1 VSYQK
6 KLFQCSLFFLISSFS
21 FGLLSNEYDG
31 YSALSVDQALV
42 LALEN
47 HPLIRSAEG
56 QFRAAQSELN
66 GARWSRFPTVSI
78 GAQGYSGD
86 AQPDATITTVDL
98 PLWAGGRIN
107 AEIDLAKSRR
117 DGTWFAVSDAQQ
129 TVMLET
135 VSIFFEYFKAEKK
148 LSIAIEN
155 VDEHR
160 RLYEIIERRVEANT
174 SPDVDAMLALARLQ
188 SAMSAEIQSKNRR
201 NISESSLELLIDKP
215 VGSVQV
221 LRQPEKLVIGVD
233 QAVSRAISVS
243 PKIAMVKAEAN
254 GFDASI
260 ASARSALYPQISL
273 GFQYDKNLSG
283 SSDIQSMNETFLSVQ
298 FQPGVGLSVASSV
311 TAAKQRKQSALD
323 TLEAEKRDL
332 SRQVKSAWNEY
343 ASVSIQLEP
352 SKKLVEA
359 TSSVVDS
366 YLRQYAV
373 GKKSWLDVLNAQRE
387 ATQARNTLVDFE
399 VLYLTS
405 LYRLKIL
412 LNEINLNLE
421 GV

>member
-1 VSYQK
+1 MSYQK
-6 KLFQCSLFFLISSFS
+6 KLFKFSLCLVFSSVS
-21 FGLLSNEYDG
+21 TGLLSDEH
-31 YSALSVDQALV
+31 SALSVDQALA
-42 LALEN
+42 LALET
-47 HPLIRSAEG
+47 HPLIRSAES

-78 GAQGYSGD
+78 GAQGSSGD
-86 AQPDATITTVDL
+86 IQQDTTTVDL

-117 DGTWFAVSDAQQ
+117 DGTWYAVSDAQQ

-135 VSIFFEYFKAEKK
+135 VSTFFEYFKSEKK

-160 RLYEIIERRVEANT
+160 RLYEIIERRVAANT

-221 LRQPEKLVIGVD
+221 LRQPQKLVISVD
-233 QAVSRAISVS
+233 QAVSKAISVS
-243 PKIAMVKAEAN
+243 PKIAMVQAEAA
-254 GFDASI
+254 GFDATI
-260 ASARSALYPQISL
+260 ASARSALYPQVSL
-273 GFQYDKNLSG
+273 GFQYGETHGGSLDGQVDK
-283 SSDIQSMNETFLSVQ
+283 QTFLSVQ

-332 SRQVKSAWNEY
+332 SRQIKSAWNEY
-343 ASVSIQLEP
+343 TSVSIQLEP

-359 TSSVVDS
+359 TNSVVDS

-405 LYRLKIL
+405 LYRLNIL
-412 LNEINLNLE
+412 LNEINPKLL

>member
-6 KLFQCSLFFLISSFS
+6 KLFKFSLCLVFSSVS
-21 FGLLSNEYDG
+21 TGLLSDEH
-31 YSALSVDQALV
+31 SALSVDQALA
-42 LALEN
+42 LALET
-47 HPLIRSAEG
+47 HPLIRSAES

-78 GAQGYSGD
+78 GAQGSSGD
-86 AQPDATITTVDL
+86 IQQDTTTVDL

-117 DGTWFAVSDAQQ
+117 DGTWYAVSDAQQ
-129 TVMLET
+129 AVMLET
-135 VSIFFEYFKAEKK
+135 VSTFFEYFKSEKK

-160 RLYEIIERRVEANT
+160 RLYEIIERRVAANT

-221 LRQPEKLVIGVD
+221 LRQPQKLVISVD
-233 QAVSRAISVS
+233 QAVSKAISVS
-243 PKIAMVKAEAN
+243 PKIAMVQAEAA
-254 GFDASI
+254 GFDATI
-260 ASARSALYPQISL
+260 ASARSALYPQVSL
-273 GFQYDKNLSG
+273 GFQYGETHGGSLDGQVDK
-283 SSDIQSMNETFLSVQ
+283 QTFLSVQ

-332 SRQVKSAWNEY
+332 SRQIKSAWNEY
-343 ASVSIQLEP
+343 TSVSIQLEP

-359 TSSVVDS
+359 TNSVVDS

-405 LYRLKIL
+405 LYRLNIL
-412 LNEINLNLE
+412 LNEINPKLL

>member
-1 VSYQK
+1 MSYQK
-6 KLFQCSLFFLISSFS
+6 KLFKFSLCLVFSSVS
-21 FGLLSNEYDG
+21 AGLLSDEH
-31 YSALSVDQALV
+31 STLSVDQALAF
-42 LALEN
+42 ALET
-47 HPLIRSAEG
+47 HPLIRSAES

-78 GAQGYSGD
+78 GAQGSSGD
-86 AQPDATITTVDL
+86 VQQDTTTVDL

-117 DGTWFAVSDAQQ
+117 DGTWYAVSDAQQ

-135 VSIFFEYFKAEKK
+135 VSIFFEYFKSEKK

-155 VDEHR
+155 VDEHQ

-174 SPDVDAMLALARLQ
+174 SPEVDAMLALARLQ

-215 VGSVQV
+215 VASVQV

-243 PKIAMVKAEAN
+243 PKVAMVQAEAA

-260 ASARSALYPQISL
+260 SSARSALYPQVSL
-273 GFQYDKNLSG
+273 GFQYGETHGGSLDGQVDK
-283 SSDIQSMNETFLSVQ
+283 QTFLSVQ

-332 SRQVKSAWNEY
+332 SRQIKSAWNEY

-359 TSSVVDS
+359 TNSVVDS

-412 LNEINLNLE
+412 LNEINPKLL

>member
-1 VSYQK
+1 MFSSVST
-6 KLFQCSLFFLISSFS
+6 
-21 FGLLSNEYDG
+21 GLLSDEH
-31 YSALSVDQALV
+31 SALSVDQALA
-42 LALEN
+42 LALET
-47 HPLIRSAEG
+47 HPLIRSAES

-78 GAQGYSGD
+78 GAQGSSGD
-86 AQPDATITTVDL
+86 IQQDTTTVDL

-117 DGTWFAVSDAQQ
+117 DGTWYAVSDAQQ

-135 VSIFFEYFKAEKK
+135 VSTFFEYFKSEKK

-160 RLYEIIERRVEANT
+160 RLYEIIERRVAANT

-221 LRQPEKLVIGVD
+221 LRQPHKLVISVD
-233 QAVSRAISVS
+233 QAVSKANYVS
-243 PKIAMVKAEAN
+243 PKIAMVQAEAA
-254 GFDASI
+254 GFDATI
-260 ASARSALYPQISL
+260 ASARSALYPQVSL
-273 GFQYDKNLSG
+273 GFQYGETHGGSLDGQVDK
-283 SSDIQSMNETFLSVQ
+283 QTFLSVQ

-332 SRQVKSAWNEY
+332 SRQIKSAWNEY
-343 ASVSIQLEP
+343 TSVSIQLEP

-359 TSSVVDS
+359 TNSVVDS

-405 LYRLKIL
+405 LYRLNIL
-412 LNEINLNLE
+412 LNEINPKLL

>member
-1 VSYQK
+1 MSYQK
-6 KLFQCSLFFLISSFS
+6 KLFKFSLCLVFSSVS
-21 FGLLSNEYDG
+21 TGLLSDEH
-31 YSALSVDQALV
+31 SALSVDQALA
-42 LALEN
+42 LALET
-47 HPLIRSAEG
+47 HPLIRSAES

-78 GAQGYSGD
+78 GAQGSSGD
-86 AQPDATITTVDL
+86 IQQDTTTVDL

-117 DGTWFAVSDAQQ
+117 DGTWYAVSDAQQ
-129 TVMLET
+129 AVMLET
-135 VSIFFEYFKAEKK
+135 VSTFFEYFKSEKK

-160 RLYEIIERRVEANT
+160 RLYEIIERRVAANT

-221 LRQPEKLVIGVD
+221 LRQPQKLVISVD
-233 QAVSRAISVS
+233 QAVSKAISVS
-243 PKIAMVKAEAN
+243 PKIAMVQAEAA
-254 GFDASI
+254 GFDATI
-260 ASARSALYPQISL
+260 ASARSALYPQVSL
-273 GFQYDKNLSG
+273 GFQYGETHGGSLDGQVDK
-283 SSDIQSMNETFLSVQ
+283 QTFLSVQ

-332 SRQVKSAWNEY
+332 SRQIKSAWNEY
-343 ASVSIQLEP
+343 TSVSIQLEP

-359 TSSVVDS
+359 TNSVVDS

-405 LYRLKIL
+405 LYRLNIL
-412 LNEINLNLE
+412 LNEINPKLL

>member
-6 KLFQCSLFFLISSFS
+6 KLFQCSLFFLIGSFS
-21 FGLLSNEYDG
+21 FGLLSNEYNG

-42 LALEN
+42 LALET

-78 GAQGYSGD
+78 GAQGSSD
-86 AQPDATITTVDL
+86 DVQQDTTTIDL

-117 DGTWFAVSDAQQ
+117 DGTGFAVSDAQQ

-135 VSIFFEYFKAEKK
+135 VSTFFEYFKSEKK
-148 LSIAIEN
+148 LTIAIEN
-155 VDEHR
+155 VDEHQ

-201 NISESSLELLIDKP
+201 NISESSLELLIDRP

-233 QAVSRAISVS
+233 EAVSRAISVS
-243 PKIAMVKAEAN
+243 PKIAMVEAEAA

-260 ASARSALYPQISL
+260 TAARSALYPQVSL
-273 GFQYDKNLSG
+273 GFQYEETHGVSDDRDKN
-283 SSDIQSMNETFLSVQ
+283 QTFLSVQ

-332 SRQVKSAWNEY
+332 SRQIKSAWNEY

-412 LNEINLNLE
+412 LNEINPKLL

>member
-1 VSYQK
+1 MSYQK
-6 KLFQCSLFFLISSFS
+6 KLFKFSLCLVFSSAS
-21 FGLLSNEYDG
+21 TGLLSDEH
-31 YSALSVDQALV
+31 SALSVDQALA
-42 LALEN
+42 LALET
-47 HPLIRSAEG
+47 HPLIRSAES

-78 GAQGYSGD
+78 GAQGSSGD
-86 AQPDATITTVDL
+86 VQQDTTTVDL

-117 DGTWFAVSDAQQ
+117 DGTWYAVSDAQQ

-135 VSIFFEYFKAEKK
+135 VSIFFEYFKSEKK

-155 VDEHR
+155 VDEHQ

-174 SPDVDAMLALARLQ
+174 SPEVDAMLALARLQ

-215 VGSVQV
+215 VASVQV

-243 PKIAMVKAEAN
+243 PKVAMVQAEAA

-260 ASARSALYPQISL
+260 SSARSALYPQVSL
-273 GFQYDKNLSG
+273 GFQYGETHGGSLDGQVDK
-283 SSDIQSMNETFLSVQ
+283 QTFLSVQ

-332 SRQVKSAWNEY
+332 SRQIKSAWNEY

-359 TSSVVDS
+359 TNSVVDS

-412 LNEINLNLE
+412 LNEINPKLL

>member
-6 KLFQCSLFFLISSFS
+6 KLFKFSLCLVFSSVS
-21 FGLLSNEYDG
+21 TGLLSDEH
-31 YSALSVDQALV
+31 SALSVDQALA
-42 LALEN
+42 LALET
-47 HPLIRSAEG
+47 HPLIRSAES

-78 GAQGYSGD
+78 GAQGSSGD
-86 AQPDATITTVDL
+86 IQQDTTTVDL

-117 DGTWFAVSDAQQ
+117 DGTWYAVSDAQQ

-135 VSIFFEYFKAEKK
+135 VSTFFEYFKSEKK

-160 RLYEIIERRVEANT
+160 RLYEIIERRVAANT

-215 VGSVQV
+215 VVSVQV
-221 LRQPEKLVIGVD
+221 LRQPQKLVIGVD
-233 QAVSRAISVS
+233 QAVFKAISVS
-243 PKIAMVKAEAN
+243 PKIAMVQAEAA
-254 GFDASI
+254 GFDATI
-260 ASARSALYPQISL
+260 ASARSALYPQVSL
-273 GFQYDKNLSG
+273 GFQYGETHGGSLDGQVDK
-283 SSDIQSMNETFLSVQ
+283 QTFLSVQ

-332 SRQVKSAWNEY
+332 SRQIKSAWNEY
-343 ASVSIQLEP
+343 TSVSIQLEP

-359 TSSVVDS
+359 TNSVVDS

-405 LYRLKIL
+405 LYRLNIL
-412 LNEINLNLE
+412 LNEINPKLL

>member
-1 VSYQK
+1 MSYQK
-6 KLFQCSLFFLISSFS
+6 KLIKYSLFFFVSSFP
-21 FGLLSNEYDG
+21 FGLLSNEYDAFT
-31 YSALSVDQALV
+31 ALSVDHALV
-42 LALEN
+42 LALRT

-56 QFRAAQSELN
+56 QHKAAQSELN

-78 GAQGYSGD
+78 GAQESSD
-86 AQPDATITTVDL
+86 EIQQESTTVDL
-98 PLWAGGRIN
+98 PIWTGGRIN
-107 AEIDLAKSRR
+107 AEIDLAKTRR
-117 DGTWFAVSDAQQ
+117 DGTFFAVSDAQQ

-135 VSIFFEYFKAEKK
+135 VSIFFDYFKSEKK
-148 LSIAIEN
+148 LAIAIEN
-155 VDEHR
+155 VDEHQ

-188 SAMSAEIQSKNRR
+188 SAMSAEIQSKNKR

-221 LRQPEKLVIGVD
+221 LRQPEKLVIGLE
-233 QAVSRAISVS
+233 QAVSRAISAS
-243 PKIAMVKAEAN
+243 PKIAMFQAEAL

-260 ASARSALYPQISL
+260 TSARSALYPQVSL
-273 GFQYDKNLSG
+273 GFQYDKTHGGDRDGLIDNRA
-283 SSDIQSMNETFLSVQ
+283 FLSVQ

-332 SRQVKSAWNEY
+332 SRQIKSTWNEY
-343 ASVSIQLEP
+343 TSVSIQLEP
-352 SKKLVEA
+352 SRKLVEA

-412 LNEINLNLE
+412 LNEINPKLL

>member
-1 VSYQK
+1 MSYQK
-6 KLFQCSLFFLISSFS
+6 KLFKFSLCLVFSSVS
-21 FGLLSNEYDG
+21 TGLLSDEH
-31 YSALSVDQALV
+31 STLSVDQALAF
-42 LALEN
+42 ALET
-47 HPLIRSAEG
+47 HPLIRSAES

-78 GAQGYSGD
+78 GAQGSSGD
-86 AQPDATITTVDL
+86 VQQDTTTVDL

-117 DGTWFAVSDAQQ
+117 DGTWYAVSDAQQ

-135 VSIFFEYFKAEKK
+135 VSIFFEYFKSEKK

-155 VDEHR
+155 VDEHQ

-174 SPDVDAMLALARLQ
+174 SPEVDAMLALARLQ

-215 VGSVQV
+215 VASVQV

-243 PKIAMVKAEAN
+243 PKVAMVQAEAA

-260 ASARSALYPQISL
+260 SSARSALYPQVSL
-273 GFQYDKNLSG
+273 GFQYGETHGGSLDGQVDK
-283 SSDIQSMNETFLSVQ
+283 QTFLSVQ

-332 SRQVKSAWNEY
+332 SRQIKSAWNEY

-359 TSSVVDS
+359 TNSVVDS

-412 LNEINLNLE
+412 LNEINPKLL

>member
-6 KLFQCSLFFLISSFS
+6 KLFKLSLCLVLNSVST
-21 FGLLSNEYDG
+21 GLLSDEHL
-31 YSALSVDQALV
+31 ALSVDQALA
-42 LALEN
+42 LALET

-56 QFRAAQSELN
+56 QFRASQSELN

-78 GAQGYSGD
+78 GAQGSSGD
-86 AQPDATITTVDL
+86 VQQDTTTVDL

-135 VSIFFEYFKAEKK
+135 VSTFFEYFKSEKK

-160 RLYEIIERRVEANT
+160 RLYEIIERRVAANT

-221 LRQPEKLVIGVD
+221 LRKPEKLVIGVD
-233 QAVSRAISVS
+233 QAVFKAISVS
-243 PKIAMVKAEAN
+243 PKIAMVQAEAA
-254 GFDASI
+254 GFDATI
-260 ASARSALYPQISL
+260 ASARSALYPQVSL
-273 GFQYDKNLSG
+273 GFQYGETHGGSLDGQVDK
-283 SSDIQSMNETFLSVQ
+283 QTFLSVQ

-332 SRQVKSAWNEY
+332 SRQIKSAWNEY
-343 ASVSIQLEP
+343 TSVSIQLEP

-359 TSSVVDS
+359 TNSVVDS

-405 LYRLKIL
+405 LYRLNIL
-412 LNEINLNLE
+412 LNEINPKLL

>member
-1 VSYQK
+1 MSYQK
-6 KLFQCSLFFLISSFS
+6 KLFKFSLCLVFSSVS
-21 FGLLSNEYDG
+21 TGLLSDEH
-31 YSALSVDQALV
+31 SALSVDQALA
-42 LALEN
+42 LALET
-47 HPLIRSAEG
+47 HPLIRSAES

-78 GAQGYSGD
+78 GAQGSSGD
-86 AQPDATITTVDL
+86 VQQDTTTVDL

-117 DGTWFAVSDAQQ
+117 DGTWYAVSDAQQ

-135 VSIFFEYFKAEKK
+135 VSIFFEYFKSEKK

-155 VDEHR
+155 VDEHQ

-174 SPDVDAMLALARLQ
+174 SPEVDAMLALARLQ

-215 VGSVQV
+215 VASVQV

-243 PKIAMVKAEAN
+243 PKVAMVQAEAA

-260 ASARSALYPQISL
+260 SSARSALYPQVSL
-273 GFQYDKNLSG
+273 GFQYGETHGGSLDGQVDK
-283 SSDIQSMNETFLSVQ
+283 QTFLSVQ

-359 TSSVVDS
+359 TNSVVDS

-412 LNEINLNLE
+412 LNEINPKLL

>member
-1 VSYQK
+1 MSYQK
-6 KLFQCSLFFLISSFS
+6 KLFKFSLCLVFSSVS
-21 FGLLSNEYDG
+21 AGLLSDEH
-31 YSALSVDQALV
+31 STLSVDQALAF
-42 LALEN
+42 ALET
-47 HPLIRSAEG
+47 HPLIRSAES

-78 GAQGYSGD
+78 GAQGSSGD
-86 AQPDATITTVDL
+86 VQQDTTTVDL

-117 DGTWFAVSDAQQ
+117 DGTWYAVSDAQQ

-135 VSIFFEYFKAEKK
+135 VSIFFEYFKSEKK

-155 VDEHR
+155 VDEHQ

-174 SPDVDAMLALARLQ
+174 SPEVDAMLALARLQ

-215 VGSVQV
+215 VASVQV

-243 PKIAMVKAEAN
+243 PKVAMVQAEAA

-260 ASARSALYPQISL
+260 SSARSALYPQVSL
-273 GFQYDKNLSG
+273 GFQYGETHGGSLDGQVDK
-283 SSDIQSMNETFLSVQ
+283 QTFLSVQ

-359 TSSVVDS
+359 TNSVVDS

-412 LNEINLNLE
+412 LNEINPKLL

>member
-1 VSYQK
+1 MSYQK
-6 KLFQCSLFFLISSFS
+6 KLFKFSLCLVFSSVS
-21 FGLLSNEYDG
+21 AGLLSDEH
-31 YSALSVDQALV
+31 SALSVDQALAF
-42 LALEN
+42 ALET
-47 HPLIRSAEG
+47 HPLIRSAES

-78 GAQGYSGD
+78 GAQGSSGD
-86 AQPDATITTVDL
+86 VQQDTTTVDL

-117 DGTWFAVSDAQQ
+117 DGTWYAVSDAQQ

-135 VSIFFEYFKAEKK
+135 VSIFFEYFKSEKK

-155 VDEHR
+155 VDEHQ

-174 SPDVDAMLALARLQ
+174 SPEVDAMLALARLQ

-215 VGSVQV
+215 VASVQV

-243 PKIAMVKAEAN
+243 PKVAMVQAEAA

-260 ASARSALYPQISL
+260 SSARSALYPQVSL
-273 GFQYDKNLSG
+273 GFQYGETHGGSLDGQVDK
-283 SSDIQSMNETFLSVQ
+283 QTFLSVQ

-359 TSSVVDS
+359 TNSVVDS

-412 LNEINLNLE
+412 LNEINPKLL

>member
-6 KLFQCSLFFLISSFS
+6 KLFKFSLCLVFSSVS
-21 FGLLSNEYDG
+21 TGLLSDEH
-31 YSALSVDQALV
+31 SALSVDQALA
-42 LALEN
+42 LALET
-47 HPLIRSAEG
+47 HPLIRSAES

-78 GAQGYSGD
+78 GAQGSSGD
-86 AQPDATITTVDL
+86 IQQDTTTVDL

-117 DGTWFAVSDAQQ
+117 DGTWYAVSDAQQ

-135 VSIFFEYFKAEKK
+135 VSTFFEYFKSEKK

-160 RLYEIIERRVEANT
+160 RLYEIIERRVAANT

-221 LRQPEKLVIGVD
+221 LRQPQKLVISVD
-233 QAVSRAISVS
+233 QAVSKAISVS
-243 PKIAMVKAEAN
+243 PKIAMVQAEAA
-254 GFDASI
+254 GFDATI
-260 ASARSALYPQISL
+260 ASARSALYPQVSL
-273 GFQYDKNLSG
+273 GFQYGETHGGSLDGQVDK
-283 SSDIQSMNETFLSVQ
+283 QTFLSVQ

-332 SRQVKSAWNEY
+332 SRQIKSAWNEY
-343 ASVSIQLEP
+343 TSVSIQLEP

-359 TSSVVDS
+359 TNSVVDS

-405 LYRLKIL
+405 LYRLNIL
-412 LNEINLNLE
+412 LNEINPKLL

>member
-6 KLFQCSLFFLISSFS
+6 KLFKFSLCLVFSSVS
-21 FGLLSNEYDG
+21 AGLLSDEH
-31 YSALSVDQALV
+31 SALSVDQALAF
-42 LALEN
+42 ALET
-47 HPLIRSAEG
+47 HPLIRSAES

-78 GAQGYSGD
+78 GAQGSSGD
-86 AQPDATITTVDL
+86 VQQDTTTVDL

-117 DGTWFAVSDAQQ
+117 DGTWYAVSDAQQ

-135 VSIFFEYFKAEKK
+135 VSIFFEYFKSEKK

-155 VDEHR
+155 VDEHQ

-174 SPDVDAMLALARLQ
+174 SPEVDAMLALARLQ

-215 VGSVQV
+215 VASVQV

-243 PKIAMVKAEAN
+243 PKVAMVQAEAA

-260 ASARSALYPQISL
+260 SSARSALYPQVSL
-273 GFQYDKNLSG
+273 GFQYGETHGGSLDGQVDK
-283 SSDIQSMNETFLSVQ
+283 QTFLSVQ

-359 TSSVVDS
+359 TNSVVDS

-412 LNEINLNLE
+412 LNEINPKLL